1 MADRDSRSAATNTPL
16 SPSLVQRVSNGFLY
30 VISGVT
36 PTEWMGPGQPLAP
49 QAQEVQGRQFDY
61 DVSVNTQTQP
71 RIHDDRGV
79 TFRDLR
85 VLADTYDILR
95 LVIETRKDQVE
106 RLEWAIKP
114 RQKAGKDS
122 GDAADDPRIAKIES
136 FFAFPDGQHDFAT
149 WLRMLLEDMLVID
162 AACLYRRK
170 NRGGEPYAFEIID
183 GATLKCLIDDRGR
196 TPLPPSPAYQQFLKG
211 VPAVDYTT
219 DDLLYLPRNPR
230 SNRLYGFSPVE
241 QVVMT
246 VNIGLRKQVSS
257 LEYYTSGNTPEAL
270 VGTPEGWS
278 VEQIKGWQ
286 KYWDDILAGNL
297 SERRRTRFI
306 PGGMEYYPT
315 KVVDLKDEFDDWLA
329 RVICFAFSVP
339 PTAFTKQV
347 NRATAET
354 AKEAAEQEGLAPTLN
369 WVKRFMDRILAQD
382 FNAPDLEFQW
392 KTDEAQDPLEQ
403 AQVDKILVSSG
414 IITINEA
421 RSNRGL
427 DPLTDGDE
435 PIIET
440 SMGGVMLKDIVNPPE
455 PPPQPTALPAPNIRA
470 KPAEDAQQAEPA
482 QSGKRSSVRARKR
495 D

>member
-1 MADRDSRSAATNTPL
+1 MADRDSKAIATATPL
-16 SPSLVQRVSNGFLY
+16 SPNLVQRVS
-30 VISGVT
+30 SGVRYMLSGIA

-49 QAQEVQGRQFDY
+49 QAQEVEGRQFDF

-71 RIHDDRGV
+71 RIHDDKGV

-85 VLADTYDILR
+85 ILADQYDILR

-106 RLEWAIKP
+106 RLEWAIKL
-114 RQKAGKDS
+114 RQKVGNNSDDAIDDS
-122 GDAADDPRIAKIES
+122 RIAKIQD

-162 AACLYRRK
+162 AASLYRRK
-170 NRGGEPYAFEIID
+170 TRGGEPYAFEIID

-196 TPLPPSPAYQQFLKG
+196 TPLSPDPAYQQILKG
-211 VPAVDYTT
+211 VPAVNYTT

-230 SNRLYGFSPVE
+230 SNRLYGFSPCE
-241 QVVMT
+241 QVLMT

-270 VGTPEGWS
+270 VGTPPGWT
-278 VEQIKGWQ
+278 VDQIKTWQ

-297 SERRRTRFI
+297 SERRRTRFV
-306 PGGMEYYPT
+306 PGGMEYHPT
-315 KVVDLKDEFDDWLA
+315 KVVDLKDEFDDWIA
-329 RVICFAFSVP
+329 RVICFAFSIP

-382 FNAPDLEFQW
+382 FRAPDLEFQW

-427 DPLTDGDE
+427 DPLQHGNE
-435 PIIET
+435 SILET
-440 SMGGVMLKDIVNPPE
+440 ATGGVLLKDVVNPPVL
-455 PPPQPTALPAPNIRA
+455 PPAPEALPAPNMRQ
-470 KPAEDAQQAEPA
+470 KPPEDQQLTEP
-482 QSGKRSSVRARKR
+482 SRARPPKPEAP
-495 D
+495 